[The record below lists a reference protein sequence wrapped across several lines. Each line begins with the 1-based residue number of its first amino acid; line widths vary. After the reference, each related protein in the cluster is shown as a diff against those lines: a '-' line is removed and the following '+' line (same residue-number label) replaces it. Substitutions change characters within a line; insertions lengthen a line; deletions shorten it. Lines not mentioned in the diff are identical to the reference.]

1 MDIKYY
7 TVTTHTENTGEK
19 IQIEMLVKPA
29 SKLEADG
36 ETLIVPEWNVFRIIA
51 GDRIICDLTGVGASN
66 FVVALANEIEK
77 SGIGAMPF

>member
-19 IQIEMLVKPA
+19 IQIEMLVKPE
-29 SKLEADG
+29 SKLEAD
-36 ETLIVPEWNVFRIIA
+36 ETVSVPGWSVFRIVA
-51 GDRIICDLTGVGASN
+51 GDRIICELTGAGADN